1 MSLPPTRAHLV
12 RRERDGLF
20 RIVARSLLLAGLSSV
35 LWGTLL
41 FVSLL
46 TGSFSDGP
54 GVALARLDP
63 RGEPGVVPWINA
75 ACVLLAPVSWISLAV
90 FIARRRRRD

>member
-1 MSLPPTRAHLV
+1 VSLPPTRVHLV

-20 RIVARSLLLAGLSSV
+20 RILARGLLLAALSSV

-46 TGSFSDGP
+46 LASFADGP

-63 RGEPGVVPWINA
+63 RDEPGVVPWINA
-75 ACVLLAPVSWISLAV
+75 ACVLLVPLSWISLAV
-90 FIARRRRRD
+90 FIARRKRD